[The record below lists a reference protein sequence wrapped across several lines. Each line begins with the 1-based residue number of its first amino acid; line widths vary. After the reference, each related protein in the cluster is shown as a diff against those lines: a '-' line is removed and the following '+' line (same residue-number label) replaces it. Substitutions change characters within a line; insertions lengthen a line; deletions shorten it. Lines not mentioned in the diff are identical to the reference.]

1 MSKIVIQ
8 NVVFPFDLGC
18 RVLKLKGGDCPFDEI
33 ADFWNDIEPLSFVDI
48 AMLENLEQRRIGISH
63 LGIENIV
70 SEVNP
75 ILLDKTTL
83 KKTTTWI
90 NEFGVEETIDF
101 DDTYELYKVSNNVLL
116 SQEPSEFFIWRR
128 ETFSY
133 YVKFKDTST
142 DREYLIWVDLNDV
155 YRNNYE
161 GWASGEEM
169 EKIVTAIDCIA
180 WTITTNVEKGN
191 IKRILRQGDCV
202 LIEPK
207 EKVIDQ
213 EVFGEVRHITKEEY
227 NTLLEVES

>member
-18 RVLKLKGGDCPFDEI
+18 RVLKLKGGDCPFDELS
-33 ADFWNDIEPLSFVDI
+33 DFWNDIKPLTFKEI
-48 AMLENLEQRRIGISH
+48 AMLENLEQRRIGVEH
-63 LGIENIV
+63 LGIDNIV

-90 NEFGVEETIDF
+90 NEFGVEETINF

-116 SQEPSEFFIWRR
+116 SQEPNRWRR

-142 DREYLIWVDLNDV
+142 DREYLIWVDLNSV
-155 YRNNYE
+155 YNNNYK
-161 GWASGEEM
+161 GWKSEEDM

-180 WTITTNVEKGN
+180 WTITTNVAEGN
-191 IKRILRQGDCV
+191 IKRMLRQGDCV

-207 EKVIDQ
+207 EKEFLD
-213 EVFGEVRHITKEEY
+213 EPRHITKEEY

>member
-18 RVLKLKGGDCPFDEI
+18 RVLKLKEAECPFDELS
-33 ADFWNDIEPLSFVDI
+33 DFWNDIEPLTFKEI
-48 AMLENLEQRRIGISH
+48 AMLENLEQRRIGVEH
-63 LGIENIV
+63 LGIDNIV

-90 NEFGVEETIDF
+90 NEFGVEETINF

-116 SQEPSEFFIWRR
+116 SQEPNSWRR

-142 DREYLIWVDLNDV
+142 DREYLIWVDLRDV
-155 YRNNYE
+155 YNNNYE
-161 GWASGEEM
+161 GWKSDEGM

-180 WTITTNVEKGN
+180 WTITTNVAEGN
-191 IKRILRQGDCV
+191 IKRMLRQGDCV

-207 EKVIDQ
+207 EKEFLDKP
-213 EVFGEVRHITKEEY
+213 RHITKEEY

>member
-1 MSKIVIQ
+1 MSKIIIS
-8 NVVFPFDLGC
+8 NVPFPFDLGC
-18 RVLKLKGGDCPFDEI
+18 KVLKLKEAECPFDELS
-33 ADFWNDIEPLSFVDI
+33 DFWNDITPLTFKEI
-48 AMLENLEQRRIGISH
+48 AMLENLEQRRVGIEH
-63 LGIENIV
+63 LGIDNII

-90 NEFGVEETIDF
+90 NELGVEETINF

-116 SQEPSEFFIWRR
+116 SQETSRWQQ

-142 DREYLIWVDLNDV
+142 DREYLIWVDLRSVFNNNYVGWKNDV
-155 YRNNYE
+155 E
-161 GWASGEEM
+161 I
-169 EKIVTAIDCIA
+169 EKIVSAIDCIA
-180 WTITTNVEKGN
+180 WTITTNVAEGN

-207 EKVIDQ
+207 KDRS
-213 EVFGEVRHITKEEY
+213 FGEVRHITKEEY

>member
-33 ADFWNDIEPLSFVDI
+33 ADFWNDIEPLTFVDI
-48 AMLENLEQRRIGISH
+48 AKLENLEQRRIGISH

-116 SQEPSEFFIWRR
+116 SQEPSKHYIWRS

-161 GWASGEEM
+161 GWASDEEK

-191 IKRILRQGDCV
+191 IKRMLRQGDCI

-207 EKVIDQ
+207 EK
-213 EVFGEVRHITKEEY
+213 VFGEVRHITREEY

>member
-18 RVLKLKGGDCPFDEI
+18 RLLKLKGGDCPFDELS
-33 ADFWNDIEPLSFVDI
+33 DFWNEIKPLTFKEI
-48 AMLENLEQRRIGISH
+48 AMLENLEQRRIGVEH
-63 LGIENIV
+63 LGIDNIV

-90 NEFGVEETIDF
+90 NEFGVEETINF

-116 SQEPSEFFIWRR
+116 SQEPNRWGR

-142 DREYLIWVDLNDV
+142 DREYLIWVNLRDV
-155 YRNNYE
+155 FNNNYE
-161 GWASGEEM
+161 GWKSEEEM

-191 IKRILRQGDCV
+191 IKRMLRQGDCV

-207 EKVIDQ
+207 EKEFLDKP
-213 EVFGEVRHITKEEY
+213 RHITKEEY

>member
-18 RVLKLKGGDCPFDEI
+18 RVLKLKGGECPFDELS
-33 ADFWNDIEPLSFVDI
+33 DFWNEIKPLTFKEI
-48 AMLENLEQRRIGISH
+48 AMLENLEQRRIGVEH
-63 LGIENIV
+63 LGIDNIV

-90 NEFGVEETIDF
+90 NEFGVEETINF

-116 SQEPSEFFIWRR
+116 SQEPNRWRI

-142 DREYLIWVDLNDV
+142 DREYLIWVDLRDV

-161 GWASGEEM
+161 GWKSDEDM

-191 IKRILRQGDCV
+191 IKRMLRQGDCV

-207 EKVIDQ
+207 ESG
-213 EVFGEVRHITKEEY
+213 FGEVRHITREEY

>member
-33 ADFWNDIEPLSFVDI
+33 ADFWNDIEPLRFKDI
-48 AMLENLEQRRIGISH
+48 AMLENLEQRRIGIEH
-63 LGIENIV
+63 LGIDNIV

-90 NEFGVEETIDF
+90 NEFGVEETINF

-116 SQEPSEFFIWRR
+116 SQEPNSWRR

-142 DREYLIWVDLNDV
+142 DREYLIWVDLDSV
-155 YRNNYE
+155 FRTNYG
-161 GWASGEEM
+161 GWKSIEDM

-180 WTITTNVEKGN
+180 WTITTNVLEGD

-207 EKVIDQ
+207 TRENLSIQ
-213 EVFGEVRHITKEEY
+213 RHLTTKEY
-227 NTLLEVES
+227 KTLLEVES

>member
-1 MSKIVIQ
+1 MSKIVIS
-8 NVVFPFDLGC
+8 NVPFPFDLGC
-18 RVLKLKGGDCPFDEI
+18 KVLKLKENECPFDELS
-33 ADFWNDIEPLSFVDI
+33 DFWEDIKPLTFKEI
-48 AMLENLEQRRIGISH
+48 AMLENLEQRRIGIEH
-63 LGIENIV
+63 LGIDKIV

-75 ILLDKTTL
+75 TLLDKTTL

-90 NEFGVEETIDF
+90 NELGVEETINF

-116 SQEPSEFFIWRR
+116 SQEPSSWRR

-142 DREYLIWVDLNDV
+142 DREYLIWVDLRSV
-155 YRNNYE
+155 YNNNYE
-161 GWASGEEM
+161 GWKNEEEM

-180 WTITTNVEKGN
+180 WTITTNVAKGN

-207 EKVIDQ
+207 ERS
-213 EVFGEVRHITKEEY
+213 FGGVRHITKKEY

>member
-1 MSKIVIQ
+1 MSKIIIS
-8 NVVFPFDLGC
+8 NVPFPFDLGC
-18 RVLKLKGGDCPFDEI
+18 KVLKLKEAECPFDELS
-33 ADFWNDIEPLSFVDI
+33 DFWNDITPLTFKEI
-48 AMLENLEQRRIGISH
+48 AMLENLEQRRIGIEH
-63 LGIENIV
+63 LGIDNII

-90 NEFGVEETIDF
+90 NELGVEETINF

-116 SQEPSEFFIWRR
+116 SQETSKWQK

-142 DREYLIWVDLNDV
+142 DREYLIWVDLRSVFSNNYGGWKNDV
-155 YRNNYE
+155 E
-161 GWASGEEM
+161 I
-169 EKIVTAIDCIA
+169 EKIVSAIDCIA
-180 WTITTNVEKGN
+180 WTITTNVAEGN

-207 EKVIDQ
+207 KDRS
-213 EVFGEVRHITKEEY
+213 FGEVRHITKEEY

>member
-18 RVLKLKGGDCPFDEI
+18 RVLKLKGDECPFDELS
-33 ADFWNDIEPLSFVDI
+33 DFWNDIKPLTFKEI
-48 AMLENLEQRRIGISH
+48 AMLENLEQRRIGVEH
-63 LGIENIV
+63 LGIDNIV

-90 NEFGVEETIDF
+90 NEFGVEETINF

-116 SQEPSEFFIWRR
+116 SQEPNSWGR

-142 DREYLIWVDLNDV
+142 DREYLIWVDLRDV

-161 GWASGEEM
+161 GWKSDEEM

-191 IKRILRQGDCV
+191 IKRMLRQGDCV

-207 EKVIDQ
+207 EKEFLDKP
-213 EVFGEVRHITKEEY
+213 RHITKEEY

>member
-18 RVLKLKGGDCPFDEI
+18 RVLKLKGDECPFDELS
-33 ADFWNDIEPLSFVDI
+33 DFWNDIKPLTFKEI
-48 AMLENLEQRRIGISH
+48 AMLENLEQRRIGVEH
-63 LGIENIV
+63 LGIDNIV

-90 NEFGVEETIDF
+90 NEFGVEETINF

-116 SQEPSEFFIWRR
+116 SQEPNSWRR

-142 DREYLIWVDLNDV
+142 DREYLIWVDLRDV
-155 YRNNYE
+155 YNNNYE
-161 GWASGEEM
+161 GWKSDEDM

-191 IKRILRQGDCV
+191 IKRMLRQGDCV

-207 EKVIDQ
+207 EKEFLDKP
-213 EVFGEVRHITKEEY
+213 RHITKEEY

>member
-33 ADFWNDIEPLSFVDI
+33 ADFWNEIKPLRFKDI
-48 AMLENLEQRRIGISH
+48 AMLENLEQRRIGIEH
-63 LGIENIV
+63 LGIDNIV

-90 NEFGVEETIDF
+90 NEFGVEETIEF
-101 DDTYELYKVSNNVLL
+101 DDTYELYKVSNDVLL
-116 SQEPSEFFIWRR
+116 SQEPMKWRR

-155 YRNNYE
+155 HRNNYK
-161 GWASGEEM
+161 GWVSDEEM

>member
-33 ADFWNDIEPLSFVDI
+33 ADFWNEIKPLRFKDI
-48 AMLENLEQRRIGISH
+48 AMLENLEQRRIGIEH
-63 LGIENIV
+63 LGIDNII

-75 ILLDKTTL
+75 TLLDKTTL

-90 NEFGVEETIDF
+90 NELGVEETINF

-116 SQEPSEFFIWRR
+116 SQEPIRWQQ

-142 DREYLIWVDLNDV
+142 DREYLIWVNLRDVYNNNYNGWKNDV
-155 YRNNYE
+155 
-161 GWASGEEM
+161 EM

-180 WTITTNVEKGN
+180 WTITTNVAEGN

-207 EKVIDQ
+207 KDRS
-213 EVFGEVRHITKEEY
+213 FGQVRHITKEEY

>member
-33 ADFWNDIEPLSFVDI
+33 ADFWNDIEPLRFKDI
-48 AMLENLEQRRIGISH
+48 AMLENLEQRRIGIEH
-63 LGIENIV
+63 LGIDNIV

-90 NEFGVEETIDF
+90 NEFGVEETIEF
-101 DDTYELYKVSNNVLL
+101 DDTYELYKVSNDVLL
-116 SQEPSEFFIWRR
+116 SQEPMKWRR

-155 YRNNYE
+155 HRNNYE
-161 GWASGEEM
+161 GWKSEEEM

-191 IKRILRQGDCV
+191 IKRMLRQGDCV

-207 EKVIDQ
+207 EKV
-213 EVFGEVRHITKEEY
+213 FGKVRHITREEY

>member
-18 RVLKLKGGDCPFDEI
+18 RVLKLKGGDCPFDELS
-33 ADFWNDIEPLSFVDI
+33 DFWNDIKPLTFKEI
-48 AMLENLEQRRIGISH
+48 AMLENLEQRRIGVEH
-63 LGIENIV
+63 LGIDNIV

-90 NEFGVEETIDF
+90 NEFGVEETINF

-116 SQEPSEFFIWRR
+116 SQEPNRWRR

-142 DREYLIWVDLNDV
+142 DREYLIWVDLRDV
-155 YRNNYE
+155 YNNNYK
-161 GWASGEEM
+161 GWKSEEDM

-180 WTITTNVEKGN
+180 WTITTNVAEGN
-191 IKRILRQGDCV
+191 IKRMLRQGDCV

-207 EKVIDQ
+207 EKEFLD
-213 EVFGEVRHITKEEY
+213 EPRHITKEEY

>member
-1 MSKIVIQ
+1 MSKIIIS
-8 NVVFPFDLGC
+8 NVPFPFDLGC
-18 RVLKLKGGDCPFDEI
+18 KVLKLKEAECPFDELS
-33 ADFWNDIEPLSFVDI
+33 DFWNDITPLTFKEI
-48 AMLENLEQRRIGISH
+48 AMLENLEQRRIGIEH
-63 LGIENIV
+63 LGIDNII

-90 NEFGVEETIDF
+90 NELGVEETINF

-116 SQEPSEFFIWRR
+116 SQEPSRWQK

-142 DREYLIWVDLNDV
+142 DREYLIWVDLRSV
-155 YRNNYE
+155 FSNNYE
-161 GWASGEEM
+161 GWKNDDEI
-169 EKIVTAIDCIA
+169 EKIVSAIDCIA
-180 WTITTNVEKGN
+180 WTITTNVAEGN

-207 EKVIDQ
+207 KDRI
-213 EVFGEVRHITKEEY
+213 FGGVRHITKEEY